1 MKKEFRI
8 YCWQFEI
15 KNEVGT
21 GREFCDQQSSQEQL
35 KWSEQEFLKFIFI
48 EVQFIDNVVFIS
60 AVDQS
65 DSVINIHSLF

>member
-21 GREFCDQQSSQEQL
+21 GRDFCDQYSS
-35 KWSEQEFLKFIFI
+35 
-48 EVQFIDNVVFIS
+48 
-60 AVDQS
+60 
-65 DSVINIHSLF
+65 